1 MRLRFVLVLYSSF
14 LHMKP
19 FLITLLFVVSAQ
31 TLSAAVPGAE
41 TLAKL
46 ITHEFDTNSDNI
58 LDQGEWQNGI
68 ARSFDQL
75 DKNHDGSIKPEEVDA
90 LSGDLAE
97 EAGDIGGTILVA
109 LIKQALLTLDQDGD
123 KAVSRKEFDA
133 LTDGIFTKLDAD
145 KNGSLTLA
153 ELSDLPVKMVI
164 K

>member
-1 MRLRFVLVLYSSF
+1 
-14 LHMKP
+14 MKP
-19 FLITLLFVVSAQ
+19 LFITVLFVFSAH
-31 TLSAAVPGAE
+31 TLHAAVPGAE
-41 TLAKL
+41 ALAKL
-46 ITHEFDTNSDNI
+46 ITHEFDTNADGL
-58 LDQGEWQNGI
+58 LDQGEWQGGI

-75 DKNHDGSIKPEEVDA
+75 DKNHDGTIKPDEVDA

-97 EAGDIGGTILVA
+97 EAGEIGGTILVV

-133 LTDGIFTKLDAD
+133 LTEGIFTKLDGD

-153 ELSDLPVKMVI
+153 ELSDLPVKMVT